1 MKTTNQA
8 GHYYVARSQRP
19 PQKYVSHLQT
29 TSYILPAQKSVQEGN
44 GNCWLAAAVA
54 VAVAAAA
61 AVVVG
66 GGAVGAVGAVGV
78 VGAVGAVSAVG
89 VVGAVGAV
97 GPAVAAVDAVAVVV
111 VVVVAAAA
119 GVVVVV
125 VVVYCRLD
133 RVDNHVASKQIVK
146 ANSWDCSG
154 VRYGSDN
161 GICCFNMFKQWHLK
175 TF

>member
-1 MKTTNQA
+1 M
-8 GHYYVARSQRP
+8 RSQRP

-54 VAVAAAA
+54 VAVAAVAA
-61 AVVVG
+61 AVVVGG

-97 GPAVAAVDAVAVVV
+97 GAAVAAVDAVAVVV
-111 VVVVAAAA
+111 VA
-119 GVVVVV
+119 

-146 ANSWDCSG
+146 ANSWDCCG

>member
-1 MKTTNQA
+1 M
-8 GHYYVARSQRP
+8 RSQRP

-44 GNCWLAAAVA
+44 GNCWLAAAVAVA

-111 VVVVAAAA
+111 VVAA
-119 GVVVVV
+119 GVVV